1 MKLSKA
7 KNKKP
12 NFKSRKFSCNFEL
25 EPFYFSKHEKYL
37 NRQKSG
43 LETILGEIKNCEL
56 AILTNTEKPI
66 NKIIKKLLIKL
77 KKNLNYL
84 AEEENA
90 ELNYY
95 ENINT
100 KKKNILYNQ
109 MFIDCRSE
117 QWKNNTNYI
126 SGKKINMYN
135 LSSELFFL
143 KTLNFKAE
151 NDIKQINNNITKITN
166 DYNYLN
172 LCTKYLSIEEKENL
186 CFHPKY
192 YPLINKILKKQM
204 DDIRSQF
211 ELKLYAKNENQNLI
225 QFKNKNNI
233 INKNEGLTNKKE
245 IIKEDSKEL
254 YKSVSLNNKK
264 NNNIDNIISTYNKI
278 KKDKKKEKEKY
289 GNYGDNIII
298 VDTESNYY
306 NDINISDD
314 KISKSNSLSS
324 KISSSIDGNNI
335 INNINIKNIIKP
347 RINLNIN
354 FNLHLDE
361 ISNYQENMVYNSQRN
376 KNNNDIDNDNNNN
389 IFINNINN
397 IKRKKGLLSSGSL
410 PNFLINS
417 IQEKNIKISSNN
429 ENNKNI
435 LNDKKSLE
443 KHNSNSKEIFSKEY
457 LITI

>member
-84 AEEENA
+84 DEEENA

-117 QWKNNTNYI
+117 QWKNNTNFI

-172 LCTKYLSIEEKENL
+172 LCTKYVSIEEKENL
-186 CFHPKY
+186 CIHPKY
-192 YPLINKILKKQM
+192 YPLISKILKKQI
-204 DDIRSQF
+204 DNIRSQF
-211 ELKLYAKNENQNLI
+211 ELKLSAKNEKQNLI
-225 QFKNKNNI
+225 QFKNKNN
-233 INKNEGLTNKKE
+233 TNKKE
-245 IIKEDSKEL
+245 IIKEK
-254 YKSVSLNNKK
+254 
-264 NNNIDNIISTYNKI
+264 
-278 KKDKKKEKEKY
+278 
-289 GNYGDNIII
+289 
-298 VDTESNYY
+298 
-306 NDINISDD
+306 
-314 KISKSNSLSS
+314 
-324 KISSSIDGNNI
+324 
-335 INNINIKNIIKP
+335 
-347 RINLNIN
+347 
-354 FNLHLDE
+354 F
-361 ISNYQENMVYNSQRN
+361 
-376 KNNNDIDNDNNNN
+376 
-389 IFINNINN
+389 
-397 IKRKKGLLSSGSL
+397 
-410 PNFLINS
+410 
-417 IQEKNIKISSNN
+417 
-429 ENNKNI
+429 
-435 LNDKKSLE
+435 
-443 KHNSNSKEIFSKEY
+443 
-457 LITI
+457 